1 MKTVP
6 ISFKADE
13 NIKKEFDR
21 IAYDIGVS
29 TSSLLNILVKCTV
42 RENGIP
48 FDVTANPRDFVDRF
62 DEETQKEIV
71 KELAIEQGLIPDDSI
86 EIDNIDSYMKGKRRD
101 IQDKSN

>member
-29 TSSLLNILVKCTV
+29 TSSLLNILVKRTV

-86 EIDNIDSYMKGKRRD
+86 EIDNIDSYMEGKRRD

>member
-29 TSSLLNILVKCTV
+29 TSSLLNILVKRTV

-48 FDVTANPRDFVDRF
+48 FDVTANPRDFVNSSKIVNVISSLYLS
-62 DEETQKEIV
+62 QKLTEIKGFFV
-71 KELAIEQGLIPDDSI
+71 PKFIPKYFVLVRS
-86 EIDNIDSYMKGKRRD
+86 
-101 IQDKSN
+101 